1 MHGMPSISGTS
12 GLAAVVLNSEPE
24 FGTMNGTQVVVN
36 WSASS
41 PPVHWACEVPGSGME
56 YAVIAGAA
64 AAATT
69 KAPITNSRRI
79 ANGEVAIPQF

>member
-12 GLAAVVLNSEPE
+12 GLAAVVVNGEPA

-36 WSASS
+36 WSGSS
-41 PPVHWACEVPGSGME
+41 PPEHWACATPGSGIE
-56 YAVIAGAA
+56 NAATAGAA

-69 KAPITNSRRI
+69 KVPIRRCRRI
-79 ANGEVAIPQF
+79 AKEEEAIPRV